1 VREAH
6 NELRAQGLIESRRG
20 VGTSVVRDKA
30 GTTFAEAY
38 SSVEDLIRTAKAA
51 PVRPY
56 DVQEVVADDALAQR
70 LRGRVGQ
77 SYLRILAIRRHAE
90 DVQPAAHVEVHIDST
105 YAGVAAQ
112 LHNLRHSIAET
123 IEETFG
129 LRIARIEQEI
139 SAVPLDEVSAGHLG
153 VASGTPALLIRRWYA
168 ADTGRIFEAASSLYP
183 TGHFTYR
190 NVLLRQGG
198 GAPLCAGV
206 IDFAQDLQPMCRLV
220 TDLRHG
226 EPGLQCRPLGRV
238 RPGHAREDARSHVAL
253 IGGGKEN
260 VPVLWRGRS
269 KELGHRHV
277 KSAQNPAQ

>member
-1 VREAH
+1 MTADAGPIFRQIARALGAAIADGTIPVGGLLPTEMELCRRYGVSRHTVREAH

-198 GAPLCAGV
+198 GAGRRA
-206 IDFAQDLQPMCRLV
+206 A
-220 TDLRHG
+220 
-226 EPGLQCRPLGRV
+226 PG
-238 RPGHAREDARSHVAL
+238 
-253 IGGGKEN
+253 
-260 VPVLWRGRS
+260 
-269 KELGHRHV
+269 
-277 KSAQNPAQ
+277 